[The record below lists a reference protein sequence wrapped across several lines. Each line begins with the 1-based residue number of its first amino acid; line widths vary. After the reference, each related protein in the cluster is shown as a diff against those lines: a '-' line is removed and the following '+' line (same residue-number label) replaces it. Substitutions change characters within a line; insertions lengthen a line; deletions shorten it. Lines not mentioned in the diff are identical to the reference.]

1 MYMIRYTIYILYIV
15 QFSSERHENHY
26 RWSALAFALMDR
38 QSFHDLVSAHPF
50 PGQWKWDQRDQHLEA
65 DPLSGFHPRLPCFA
79 MSYGF
84 SMMNVVIVDPSTL
97 GYYHVLP
104 LFFIDLTYLQDS
116 RVNLVIWPSCPL
128 LASWTCDCPG
138 CIGIEPNLHPL
149 KFAWEKAP
157 KDPKVIKLP
166 WFLWKHSKS

>member
-1 MYMIRYTIYILYIV
+1 MARESLDDQRWHSLSWTGSPFTFRFLRIL
-15 QFSSERHENHY
+15 F
-26 RWSALAFALMDR
+26 LANGNGINGINNLK
-38 QSFHDLVSAHPF
+38 LIPF
-50 PGQWKWDQRDQHLEA
+50 PGFI
-65 DPLSGFHPRLPCFA
+65 PPLPCFA
-79 MSYGF
+79 MSYGS

-104 LFFIDLTYLQDS
+104 VVFIDLTYLQDS

-149 KFAWEKAP
+149 KFAWEKVP

-166 WFLWKHSKS
+166 